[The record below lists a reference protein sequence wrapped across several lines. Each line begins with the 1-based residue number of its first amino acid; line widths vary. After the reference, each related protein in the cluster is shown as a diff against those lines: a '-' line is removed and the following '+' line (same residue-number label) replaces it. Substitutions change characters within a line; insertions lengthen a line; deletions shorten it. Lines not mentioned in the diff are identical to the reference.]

1 MFWWTLRGG
10 NDVFEFANN
19 KNVLLVYL
27 TAVIKKFMIIYL
39 TFAWT
44 STQGAFLPWY
54 KIWTRVTAKAAF
66 APSYPSSQSV
76 LLSNDRAPNSTF
88 ETVSTTVSTVSFSV
102 LRVGVTE
109 RWLVNEYEW
118 DYASSLAFC
127 LSSGR
132 LDQTT
137 TRSKGKVIIVWAK
150 KVQREAKYN
159 FAWSFQDRMLYDS
172 GIMEAK

>member
-1 MFWWTLRGG
+1 MDGSSQNKKGSMPVIYFLRNACEEKYPAIACINWAKNSQMFWWTLRGG

-27 TAVIKKFMIIYL
+27 TEVIKKVMIIYL

-54 KIWTRVTAKAAF
+54 KIWTRVTGKAAF

-88 ETVSTTVSTVSFSV
+88 ETVSTTVYV
-102 LRVGVTE
+102 
-109 RWLVNEYEW
+109 
-118 DYASSLAFC
+118 D
-127 LSSGR
+127 
-132 LDQTT
+132 
-137 TRSKGKVIIVWAK
+137 
-150 KVQREAKYN
+150 
-159 FAWSFQDRMLYDS
+159 
-172 GIMEAK
+172 